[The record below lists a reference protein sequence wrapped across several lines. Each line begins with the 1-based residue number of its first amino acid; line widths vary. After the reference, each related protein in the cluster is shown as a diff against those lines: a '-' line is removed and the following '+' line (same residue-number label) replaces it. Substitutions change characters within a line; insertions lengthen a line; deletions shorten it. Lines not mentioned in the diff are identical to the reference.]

1 MNRASCSTC
10 SQTPQICLGCSEKR
24 SRRPVSKTT
33 EFTQSER
40 GIQQL
45 LVGRQHVGNIPH
57 ASRHQPGGGLR
68 QDAAWLEPASM
79 ALLLTTPPSPSGR
92 LAPRRCSC
100 VRNGFLHNHGSHHK
114 HKPCIEP
121 VIVLGAKNNSVW
133 KKVLSNKLRGK
144 WCHHISCSQLG
155 GDPVSCQHQYGRS
168 GRKMAQAKVRYRQG
182 QRQVSKPG
190 LWSCQQLR
198 ALGQVSVESTA
209 RDAKWEQGFFV
220 GGMGKEANQETRR
233 PLFFLCL
240 AHH

>member
-1 MNRASCSTC
+1 MQRDLSRQAWLSCS
-10 SQTPQICLGCSEKR
+10 P
-24 SRRPVSKTT
+24 
-33 EFTQSER
+33 
-40 GIQQL
+40 
-45 LVGRQHVGNIPH
+45 PH
-57 ASRHQPGGGLR
+57 QAPAGAWHQE
-68 QDAAWLEPASM
+68 DAAVLEMVSCTTTDHTTNISPALRP
-79 ALLLTTPPSPSGR
+79 LLSWEQKITLFG
-92 LAPRRCSC
+92 
-100 VRNGFLHNHGSHHK
+100 
-114 HKPCIEP
+114 
-121 VIVLGAKNNSVW
+121 

-198 ALGQVSVESTA
+198 AFGKVSVESTA
-209 RDAKWEQGFFV
+209 RDAKWEQGFSV
-220 GGMGKEANQETRR
+220 GGMGKEVNQGTRR